1 MERVVKSPVLLSAG
15 RAHRKPDAYS
25 RVVIRG
31 PADKAQVV
39 PRAVHAAPL
48 GNQVNHPDQ
57 IMLRRFYGVLL
68 PPVSCVGGHDN
79 VRV

>member
-1 MERVVKSPVLLSAG
+1 MERVAEFPVLFPAG
-15 RAHRKPDAYS
+15 RAHGKPDAYP
-25 RVVIRG
+25 RVVILG

-57 IMLRRFYGVLL
+57 IMLRRFCGVLL